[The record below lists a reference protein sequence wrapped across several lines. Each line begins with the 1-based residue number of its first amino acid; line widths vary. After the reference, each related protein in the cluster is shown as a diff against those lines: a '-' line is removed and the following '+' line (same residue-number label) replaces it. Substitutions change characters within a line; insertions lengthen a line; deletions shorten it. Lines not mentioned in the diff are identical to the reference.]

1 MDHRIIIVGAGITG
15 SAMARALG
23 AKGIEH
29 VVVEKR
35 TVAADDGLAI
45 NLPGNAIAALDR
57 LGLAEE
63 VMRLGTP
70 VRRRE
75 YRTGSGRLLFQVD
88 EDAFWGASM
97 RPHAMLRGDLLR
109 LLASDLPEASVLR
122 GCAIAELSQDEQSVT
137 ASLDDGRMLKAGLVI
152 GADGV
157 HSRTRETLL
166 LADQRKPSLIGSAS
180 WRFMVPNP
188 GVDCWTVFAS
198 AGTVIL
204 LMPVNQGQAY
214 GWAMTE
220 QPSSGNTPAGLE
232 SAFATFPS
240 VVRQAIGAALAE
252 PSRLYHSP
260 LLDVRTPEWSRGRI
274 VLAGDSAHAM
284 APVWAQGAA
293 LGLED
298 ALVMAEE
305 LSGTSDWMQAIQ
317 KYEARR
323 KPRAAHVQ
331 AATDGMSRA
340 AKLPQWLRSLV
351 LPIAGPKRYAST
363 YEPLKNWV

>member
-1 MDHRIIIVGAGITG
+1 
-15 SAMARALG
+15 MARALD

-88 EDAFWGASM
+88 EDAFWGQAM

-109 LLASDLPEASVLR
+109 ILGSGLHEPSLLR
-122 GCAIAELSQDEQSVT
+122 GCGITGLEQDERSVSAT
-137 ASLDDGRMLKAGLVI
+137 LDDGRTLQAELVI

-157 HSRTRETLL
+157 HSRTREAML

-188 GVDCWTVFAS
+188 GVDCWTVFAA

-204 LMPVNQGQAY
+204 LMPVSQGQAY

-220 QPSSGNTPAGLE
+220 QPSNSDTPTDLE
-232 SAFATFPS
+232 RAFANFPS

-260 LLDVRTPEWSRGRI
+260 LLDVRTADWSRGRI

-298 ALVMAEE
+298 ALVLAEE
-305 LSGTSDWMQAIQ
+305 LSDTADWMTAIQ

-363 YEPLKNWV
+363 YEPLKSRA

>member
-1 MDHRIIIVGAGITG
+1 MDHRVIIVGAGITG
-15 SAMARALG
+15 TAMARALS
-23 AKGIEH
+23 AKGIDA

-57 LGLAEE
+57 LGLAED
-63 VMRLGTP
+63 VTRLGMP

-75 YRTGSGRLLFQVD
+75 YRTASGRLLFQVD
-88 EDAFWGASM
+88 EDAFWGESM

-109 LLASDLPEASVLR
+109 MLGSGLEETSILR
-122 GCAIAELSQDEQSVT
+122 GSGIARLEQDQRTVTATLENGHTLNAEL
-137 ASLDDGRMLKAGLVI
+137 LI

-157 HSRTRETLL
+157 HSLTREAMGLGE
-166 LADQRKPSLIGSAS
+166 QRKPSLIGSAS

-198 AGTVIL
+198 GGTVIL

-220 QPSSGNTPAGLE
+220 QPSNGDAPAVLE
-232 SAFATFPS
+232 NAFANFPS

-260 LLDVRTPEWSRGRI
+260 LLDVRTGDWSRGRI

-298 ALVMAEE
+298 ALVLAQE
-305 LSGTSDWMQAIQ
+305 LSDTSDWIEAIN

-351 LPIAGPKRYAST
+351 LPIVGPKRYAST
-363 YEPLKNWV
+363 YEPLKNRA